1 MVSVEERDCDA
12 LSFLWVHNVE
22 EDPPKIHPLR
32 FTRVVFGVSV
42 LFNATIRHH
51 LERYRNSLPDLI
63 QLVLDSFYVDDLT
76 AGADSEE
83 EAHCVC

>member
-1 MVSVEERDCDA
+1 MVSVEESDCDA

-63 QLVLDSFYVDDLT
+63 
-76 AGADSEE
+76 
-83 EAHCVC
+83 